1 MNRGL
6 IIVFILFVNLG
17 AYAQQEPMYSQYM
30 FNALTV
36 NPAYAGSR
44 KVIST
49 SCIYR
54 QQWLGIDGAPKTIF
68 ASFDTPVK
76 KDKIGL
82 GFTVTND
89 KIGITNQLNANFA
102 TSYQIQ
108 VFRKATM
115 AFGLQSGIT
124 QFTAD
129 YASVDFSKT
138 STSLLPDQAF
148 STSVNKITPN
158 FGAGL
163 YLSSDKFYVGLSAP
177 KLIKNS
183 FNGAFSPSQDMGNFK
198 YGLSRHYFL
207 TAGYLIKLNEIY
219 KLKPSFLIRAVS
231 GAPLGIDI
239 NSNLWIKDILG
250 IGISYRT
257 SNALVGIVEVQLN
270 SQLRFGY
277 GYDYPLTK
285 LSTVSSGSHEILV
298 RYEFGF
304 GRSDMKSP
312 RYF

>member
-1 MNRGL
+1 MRRGFFITFYVL
-6 IIVFILFVNLG
+6 INLC
-17 AYAQQEPMYSQYM
+17 AFAQQEPMYSQYM
-30 FNALTV
+30 FNPLTI

-49 SCIYR
+49 SVIYR

-68 ASFDTPVK
+68 ASFDTPIK

-82 GFTVTND
+82 GFTIAND
-89 KIGITNQLNANFA
+89 KIGITNQLNANLSG
-102 TSYQIQ
+102 SYQIQ
-108 VFRKATM
+108 VSRKANL
-115 AFGLQSGIT
+115 AFGLQTGIT

-129 YASVDFSKT
+129 YAGVDFSKT
-138 STSLLPDQAF
+138 NSSLLPDQAF
-148 STSVNKITPN
+148 SSSVNKVTPN

-163 YLSSDKFYVGLSAP
+163 YLSSDKYYVGFSAP

-183 FNGAFSPSQDMGNFK
+183 FNGAFSAAEDLGKFK

-207 TAGYLIKLNEIY
+207 TAGCLIKLNEIY
-219 KLKPSFLIRAVS
+219 KLKPSFLIRAVA

-239 NSNLWIKDILG
+239 NTNLWIKDVLG
-250 IGISYRT
+250 IGVSYRT
-257 SNALVGIVEVQLN
+257 QNALVGIVEFQLN
-270 SQLRFGY
+270 SQLRLGY
-277 GYDYPLTK
+277 GYDFPLTN
-285 LSTVSSGSHEILV
+285 LSNVSSGSHELLL

>member
-6 IIVFILFVNLG
+6 FIIFILLTTIG
-17 AYAQQEPMYSQYM
+17 SYAQQEPMYSQYM
-30 FNALTV
+30 FNPLTI

-44 KVIST
+44 KVMST

-68 ASFDTPVK
+68 ASFDTPIK
-76 KDKIGL
+76 KDKIGMGL
-82 GFTVTND
+82 TVTND
-89 KIGITNQLNANFA
+89 KIGITNQLNANFS
-102 TSYQIQ
+102 TSYKIQ
-108 VFRKATM
+108 VSRKASL
-115 AFGLQSGIT
+115 AFGLQTGVT

-129 YASVDFSKT
+129 YGSVDFSKT
-138 STSLLPDQAF
+138 NTSLLPDQAF
-148 STSVNKITPN
+148 SSSVNKITPN

-163 YLSSDKFYVGLSAP
+163 YLSSDRYYLGFSAP

-183 FNGAFSPSQDMGNFK
+183 FNGAFSTAQDLGSFK

-207 TAGYLIKLNEIY
+207 TAGCLVKINEIY
-219 KLKPSFLIRAVS
+219 KLKPSFLVRAVA
-231 GAPLGIDI
+231 GAPIGVDI
-239 NSNLWIKDILG
+239 NTNLWIKDVFG
-250 IGISYRT
+250 IGVSYRT
-257 SNALVGIVEVQLN
+257 NNAIVGIIEFQLN

-277 GYDYPLTK
+277 GYDYALTR
-285 LSTVSSGSHEILV
+285 LSNVTSGSHELLI